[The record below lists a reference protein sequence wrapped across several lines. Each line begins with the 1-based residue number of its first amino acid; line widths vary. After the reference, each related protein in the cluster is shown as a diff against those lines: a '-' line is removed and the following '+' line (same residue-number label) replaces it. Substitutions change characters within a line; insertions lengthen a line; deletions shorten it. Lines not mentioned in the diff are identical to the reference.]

1 MTGPAPISYW
11 IGFHVMLA
19 AMLIAELT
27 GSRAESTSI
36 RRAALWMTGWI
47 GVAAC
52 FALFVWHAMGT
63 AAATQFTTGY
73 ILEESLSADNLFVF
87 LMLFGLFQI
96 EQQRRRTVLFWG
108 VIGAVLMRGL
118 FVMTGLHLL
127 ERFDWMRIF
136 FAAIIL
142 LAAVRLLFPTHNK
155 TAPRWLLWLQR
166 WHPVSLRQDAFFV
179 TENGTGMVT
188 VLLLALVAIELADVV
203 FALDSIPAVLS
214 VTRHPFLAYTSNI
227 MAVMGLRS
235 LYFVLAGALERL
247 RLLHYGLAAILAFVA
262 ARMALPAAAALST
275 GVSLLIIL
283 ALMSATVA
291 ASLML
296 PKKPGY
302 IST

>member
-1 MTGPAPISYW
+1 
-11 IGFHVMLA
+11 
-19 AMLIAELT
+19 
-27 GSRAESTSI
+27 
-36 RRAALWMTGWI
+36 
-47 GVAAC
+47 
-52 FALFVWHAMGT
+52 
-63 AAATQFTTGY
+63 
-73 ILEESLSADNLFVF
+73 
-87 LMLFGLFQI
+87 
-96 EQQRRRTVLFWG
+96 
-108 VIGAVLMRGL
+108 
-118 FVMTGLHLL
+118 
-127 ERFDWMRIF
+127 
-136 FAAIIL
+136 
-142 LAAVRLLFPTHNK
+142 
-155 TAPRWLLWLQR
+155 
-166 WHPVSLRQDAFFV
+166 
-179 TENGTGMVT
+179 
-188 VLLLALVAIELADVV
+188 
-203 FALDSIPAVLS
+203 VLS